1 MAKKTSTRRRR
12 SPEERIA
19 DYQKKIE
26 EIKVRAAA
34 KGLKESPAM
43 KRTMTAMRAISKAM
57 DEAAEENNGTLRHAL
72 ADAFKVLAAHLESQG
87 VTPPKSR
94 MPRGRRPS

>member
-43 KRTMTAMRAISKAM
+43 KRTMTRRRW
-57 DEAAEENNGTLRHAL
+57 TVVL
-72 ADAFKVLAAHLESQG
+72 AVVVGSLILVLAALTATLLLLAVG
-87 VTPPKSR
+87 
-94 MPRGRRPS
+94 